1 MARVARNKLRPF
13 PRVDIVN
20 ASFEEAQLPTA
31 AFDLVYIA
39 TAFHRIPAEAK
50 FARSH
55 ALLKPFGHLAIIHR
69 HHVSDV
75 SLGPDVSARV
85 SLDLALI
92 VGAPCSSYTHQGQI
106 ALLRTTVAGNVGSR
120 PLDPQRQDTKSLGL
134 NFPPP
139 CWKRRPR
146 RLQRAPPLPLAFAS
160 SPRTRRTSHFS
171 RCFPWSSSRRAPS
184 VAQIPRYALFQLLAP
199 PLDFRAREI
208 LVAVI
213 HGLELAAIDRNACF
227 R

>member
-1 MARVARNKLRPF
+1 MPPSKRLNF
-13 PRVDIVN
+13 PRPPSTWFTLRRFPLDPGRGEVRQVPCTP
-20 ASFEEAQLPTA
+20 EAVRT
-31 AFDLVYIA
+31 
-39 TAFHRIPAEAK
+39 
-50 FARSH
+50 
-55 ALLKPFGHLAIIHR
+55 FGDHPPSPR
-69 HHVSDV
+69 FRRG
-75 SLGPDVSARV
+75 LGPDVSARV

-92 VGAPCSSYTHQGQI
+92 GGAPCSSYTHQGQI

-146 RLQRAPPLPLAFAS
+146 RLQRAPQLPLAFAS

-199 PLDFRAREI
+199 PLDSRAREI